1 MKRTKIVA
9 TVGPACDSP
18 KILEE
23 LIDSG
28 VNVIRLNFSHGDF
41 ASHGRMISR
50 VRAISKR
57 KKIAVGI
64 IADMQGPRI
73 RIASHEDVPVKT
85 GEIVWVSEFTGKK
98 MKQSQKMKNIEIDL
112 ENLASL
118 VKVGGEIMVEDGL
131 IKLRI
136 LGKAGKK
143 IKCQVVDGGTI
154 KNHKGVNIPGISGK
168 LGALTARDK
177 EVLKF
182 SLERGVDFVAMSFV
196 RNAAEIKQLKRLI
209 KSQTKPNEIPAQVI
223 AKIERKEAIDDFD
236 NILKVTDAVMV
247 ARGDLGVELPQ
258 EDLPITQKELVHKSL
273 RAGKPVIVATQMMD
287 SMIRNPRP
295 TRAEITDVANAVI
308 DHADAVMLSGETAS
322 GLYPVETVKIMSRII
337 GKAEGSPF
345 DDLGHGFLGDK
356 MASISAAVAQS
367 AHELLKD
374 SKAKFAV
381 VASVSGYTARMIAR
395 HRPDEGIYVVTN
407 NQKVSNQLTLVWGVT
422 SRILPNCDSLD
433 SLLQLAIEAIK
444 KDKLVKKGDKI
455 VVVAGRPNVKKEHMS
470 LVKVEEIA

>member
-18 KILEE
+18 KMLEE
-23 LIDSG
+23 LIESG

-57 KKIAVGI
+57 KKIAIGI

-73 RIASHEDVPVKT
+73 RIASLGDVPVKT
-85 GEIVWVSEFTGKK
+85 GDVVWVSDSSC
-98 MKQSQKMKNIEIDL
+98 KQRKLAKDAKCIQIDLKNIAE
-112 ENLASL
+112 L
-118 VKVGGEIMVEDGL
+118 VKTGGEIMIEDGL

-136 LGKAGKK
+136 MGKIGPKL
-143 IKCQVVDGGTI
+143 KCEVVDGGTI
-154 KNHKGVNIPGISGK
+154 KHHKGVNIPGISGK
-168 LGALTARDK
+168 LGALTSRDK

-209 KSQTKPNEIPAQVI
+209 KAQTKANELPAQVI
-223 AKIERKEAIDDFD
+223 AKIERREAVDNFD
-236 NILKVTDAVMV
+236 EILKVTDAVMV

-308 DHADAVMLSGETAS
+308 DHADAVMLSGETAN
-322 GLYPVETVKIMSRII
+322 GLYPVETVRIMSRII

-345 DDLGHGFLGDK
+345 DDLEHGFLGDK
-356 MASISAAVAQS
+356 MTSLSAAVAQS

-381 VASVSGYTARMIAR
+381 VASVSGFTARMIAR
-395 HRPDEGIYVVTN
+395 HRPDEGIFVVTN
-407 NQKVSNQLTLVWGVT
+407 SQKASNQLALVWGIT
-422 SRILPNCDSLD
+422 SRVLPNCDSLD
-433 SLLQLAIEAIK
+433 SLLEMAIEAIK

-455 VVVAGRPNVKKEHMS
+455 VVVAGRPNIKKEHMS